1 MTVLNPGYLKPDG
14 KRHYPAVAIV
24 MDLATKAQEFELVTH
39 EGTELVTHEGTELV
53 THEDTELVTHE
64 GTYGTSS
71 LRFRAQH

>member
-39 EGTELVTHEGTELV
+39 EGTELVTHE
-53 THEDTELVTHE
+53 DTELVTHE
-64 GTYGTSS
+64 GAYGTSS